1 MRIPLHLITASA
13 LISLSSASPLPS
25 DQLTFSAS
33 SSGVPATL
41 LTPLSLLTTL
51 WHTSLDVFTPRLV
64 QVSHDIEP
72 HWDLPLL
79 LRWRGIKFA
88 DVTDHAELGGV
99 SLRQVD
105 AHAFAEES
113 NPFPS
118 NLSYQSEVK
127 KVHANISIAGP
138 RENIQK
144 FTSFRTRYYK
154 SQTGR
159 DSQVW
164 LQAHLQ
170 SLVDAHQPHDVKE
183 NGRITVKEFKHPWP
197 QSSLIVHIP
206 ASNRTAASLHG
217 RIIVSSH
224 QDSVNLLLPIFPAP
238 GADDDG
244 SGTVTQIESLRAL
257 LASGWR
263 PEFRDVE
270 WHFYSAEE
278 AGLLGSQAV
287 VEDYVKRGVK
297 VDAMSQFD
305 MTAFV
310 PLSQRDSPTPAMGLV
325 TDFVSPHL
333 TNFNK
338 ALLHHYLPEVKP
350 IETKCGYACSDHAS
364 WTKVGVHSAF
374 TIENEFEMCNLKR
387 IHTTRDTWDHE
398 EYSLEHIARFSRLS
412 SAFVVEL
419 SGWAGK

>member
-1 MRIPLHLITASA
+1 MRLPLTILA
-13 LISLSSASPLPS
+13 LSSFALASPVPS
-25 DQLTFSAS
+25 DQLIFS
-33 SSGVPATL
+33 SSSPAT
-41 LTPLSLLTTL
+41 PFLSSPINFFASI
-51 WHTSLDVFTPRLV
+51 WSNSIDVLTPRLV
-64 QVSHDIEP
+64 QTSHETAP
-72 HWDLPLL
+72 YWDLPLL

-88 DVTDHAELGGV
+88 DVTDHAELGV
-99 SLRQVD
+99 SLLQSSPSTL
-105 AHAFAEES
+105 S
-113 NPFPS
+113 NDSSPFPS
-118 NLSYQSEVK
+118 KLSYHDQVK
-127 KVHANISIAGP
+127 HVHTNISTAGP
-138 RENIQK
+138 RTNIK
-144 FTSFRTRYYK
+144 HLTSFRTRYYK

-164 LQAHLQ
+164 LRDLLQ
-170 SLVDAHQPHDVKE
+170 SIVDAHQPSDIADSSRISVREFTHDWV
-183 NGRITVKEFKHPWP
+183 

-206 ASNRTAASLHG
+206 ATNRTAASSNGLV
-217 RIIVSSH
+217 IVSSH

-257 LASGWR
+257 MATGWR
-263 PEFRDVE
+263 PEHRDVE

-287 VEDYVKRGVK
+287 VSDYVRRGVK

-310 PLSQRDSPTPAMGLV
+310 PTEAKDSPPAMGIV
-325 TDFVSPHL
+325 TDFVSPAL
-333 TNFNK
+333 TTFNK
-338 ALLHHYLPEVKP
+338 QLLHSYLPEVQP

-374 TIENEFEMCNLKR
+374 TIENEFAKCNLKR
-387 IHTTRDTWDHE
+387 IHTTRDVWDHD
-398 EYSLEHIARFSRLS
+398 EYSFEHIARFSKLS

-419 SGWAGK
+419 SGWAGSK

>member
-1 MRIPLHLITASA
+1 MRLPLHLITASA
-13 LISLSSASPLPS
+13 TLLTLSTASPLPT
-25 DQLTFSAS
+25 DQLTFSS
-33 SSGVPATL
+33 STPATL
-41 LTPLSLLTTL
+41 VTPLSLLTSI

-64 QVSHDIEP
+64 QVAHNVEP

-88 DVTDHAELGGV
+88 DVTDHEQLGV

-105 AHAFAEES
+105 ALAAEE

-118 NLSYQSEVK
+118 KLSYQSEVK
-127 KVHANISIAGP
+127 KVHSNISIAGP

-170 SLVDAHQPHDVKE
+170 SLVDAHQQQPHDAGE
-183 NGRITVKEFKHPWP
+183 NGRITVSEFTHPWP

-206 ASNRTAASLHG
+206 ASNQTAAKSNG

-310 PLSQRDSPTPAMGLV
+310 PASQKDAEHPAMGLV

-338 ALLHHYLPEVKP
+338 ALLSTYLPSVRP

-387 IHTTRDTWDHE
+387 IHTTKDTWDHE

-419 SGWAGK
+419 SGWADK